1 MSKRDLI
8 IFITLALL
16 WSISF
21 VLYRVGVPEFGAVV
35 FACLRMLFA
44 GLTMVVFLLLNP
56 ASRQGIRAHYKLLT
70 VIGVL
75 STAVPFMLFA
85 FAAQSINAGVLAV
98 INASV
103 PVMSGFIASMFFN
116 EKLSR
121 KQVVGLLIGIAGVA
135 ILMSDRLFAGVS
147 NNTGFISSVLPLGYA
162 LLGGAGYAIGANLTK
177 GYLQSMSPLAITAGS
192 LVIASA
198 LMLPLGIYQFPYGKD
213 ISLIAWTSVVGV
225 GVFSTAIALIFMN
238 QLIKSIGTM
247 RATSITLVTP
257 IFAIILGYLLLGEA
271 LNAMAILGSVVILIG
286 TYLSLN
292 LSFKKRRQ
300 RHNDFNNDLIH

>member
-8 IFITLALL
+8 IFFTLALL
-16 WSISF
+16 WSLSF
-21 VLYRVGVPEFGAVV
+21 VLYRVGVPEFGAMV

-44 GLTMVVFLLLNP
+44 GLTMVVFLLLDP
-56 ASRQGIRAHYKLLT
+56 SSRQGIREHYKLLT
-70 VIGVL
+70 IIGVL
-75 STAVPFMLFA
+75 TTATPFVLFA

-98 INASV
+98 LNASV
-103 PVMSGFIASMFFN
+103 PVMSGFIASMFFH
-116 EKLSR
+116 EKLSK
-121 KQVVGLLIGIAGVA
+121 KQILGLFIGIVGVA
-135 ILMSDRLFAGVS
+135 ILMSDRLFAGAS
-147 NNTGFISSVLPLGYA
+147 NNTDFMSSILPLGYA
-162 LLGGAGYAIGANLTK
+162 LMGGAGYAIGANLTK

-198 LMLPLGIYQFPYGKD
+198 LMFPFGAYLFPYGKD
-213 ISLIAWTSVVGV
+213 ISLTAWVSVVGV

-238 QLIKSIGTM
+238 QLIKNIGTM

-292 LSFKKRRQ
+292 LSFKKR
-300 RHNDFNNDLIH
+300 H